1 MKKKNRRVATGLMR
15 WLFPDVQKSSYEG
28 INQVNIQLIRKVSP
42 LFLGFTI
49 VLLVLYGGYYVLHG
63 SWHSLALNS
72 LVICVSIFV
81 FVFVISGRWGKDPF
95 AASRKST
102 AWMMELFYW
111 LFSVW
116 GIVVSWRMYLR
127 GNQMMIMDTVQIG
140 FMLLVCCYPAWGII
154 RILVSY
160 IALFLLLFQADGSAQ
175 INFAVYGMMIFMTCF
190 GVVLRY
196 GMELRNIEMVRDL
209 NRYTQNLQHRSSH
222 DELTGMKNRVAL
234 RVDFPN
240 YCRKNVWVVM
250 CDVDHFK
257 RYNDTYG
264 HAVGDEILQTFAEKI
279 TDFFGEASTYRYGGD
294 EFLMI
299 LEGDSQS
306 EIGSLLMIWAD
317 AIRRIRLDTLPE
329 EDDFSCSYG
338 YEEGT
343 PADEQALRR
352 MVVLADEK
360 LYQMKKSR
368 SR

>member
-1 MKKKNRRVATGLMR
+1 
-15 WLFPDVQKSSYEG
+15 
-28 INQVNIQLIRKVSP
+28 
-42 LFLGFTI
+42 
-49 VLLVLYGGYYVLHG
+49 
-63 SWHSLALNS
+63 
-72 LVICVSIFV
+72 
-81 FVFVISGRWGKDPF
+81 
-95 AASRKST
+95 
-102 AWMMELFYW
+102 
-111 LFSVW
+111 
-116 GIVVSWRMYLR
+116 
-127 GNQMMIMDTVQIG
+127 
-140 FMLLVCCYPAWGII
+140 
-154 RILVSY
+154 
-160 IALFLLLFQADGSAQ
+160 
-175 INFAVYGMMIFMTCF
+175 
-190 GVVLRY
+190 
-196 GMELRNIEMVRDL
+196 MV
-209 NRYTQNLQHRSSH
+209 
-222 DELTGMKNRVAL
+222 DEDDLTGMKNRVAL

-264 HAVGDEILQTFAEKI
+264 HAVGDEIMQTFAEKI
-279 TDFFGEASTYRYGGD
+279 TDFFGEAGTYRYGGD

-368 SR
+368 FR